1 LDLRLADELKKSWQI
16 VHHEAATFPALRL
29 CGAKNLQTQGVVVV
43 FFLGGKKKRH
53 HWSKGVTR
61 RTISRIDMKEQLA
74 DFCHP
79 RFLFG

>member
-1 LDLRLADELKKSWQI
+1 MWGKKKHRLGELL
-16 VHHEAATFPALRL
+16 F
-29 CGAKNLQTQGVVVV
+29 